1 MKLLK
6 PFHPPPLAMVTDGRS
21 GFSSP
26 AGFRDGFDRNSLPV
40 PEIDVGTDKVYVAVG
55 KSLEKAVSLFHW
67 TFRRFRGQE
76 ICILYVHQPS
86 PLIPTLLGK
95 LPAAQANPDVV
106 RAYRRQEREETNKL
120 LLDYTSLCSRSK
132 VKACVVTTE
141 NEQVRKGIVDLVNE
155 YGVRKLVMGAA
166 QETWMKVKKNSSKSS
181 YAAKNAPPFCQ
192 IWFIN
197 KGQLLYSKE
206 PTEAYD
212 ALPPPSILQDS
223 DTLRSQSLRH
233 PGSAERE
240 SLEVYRRSTSTVGF
254 VSGNVSVM
262 RSKQGEGDCSRR
274 LPSNTSSDSGYS
286 SSNEFDSR
294 FEEENLYKKL
304 EEVNMEA
311 EASRNEAFQEL
322 LRRKRL
328 EAQAIEAN
336 NKVRAY
342 ESAYAQ
348 EVEQRKT
355 AEDELNAA
363 RRELEQLLER
373 REVASKELHNAM
385 RNIAIL
391 ENQVQEANR
400 RREESAEELK
410 LIQASVTTLVIEK
423 QTVQRQRFEAA
434 KWLDQWKFRGQGGG
448 ASSMDGCTEEATST
462 TGRLM
467 EFSVLDLENATFNFS
482 ERFEIGC
489 GRYGCSVYKGE
500 MSNRTVMIKMLHPSN
515 LQAQSEF
522 QQEVQVVGKLQHK
535 HILGLIGIC
544 PEAYALVY
552 EYMPGCLESHVS
564 NKNNSYSM
572 YWKTRTRIISE
583 IANALLFLHASRPKK
598 ILHGDLKPENIVL
611 DSELSAKLCNFRFST
626 LVNEETFRCRSFR
639 KYAELN
645 RPFLFTDPE
654 FLHTGTLTAKS
665 DVYSFGMI
673 ILWLLTGRQSAGL
686 VNEVKKAVS
695 CCDLGSVLDT
705 LAGEW
710 PSFVAKRL
718 ADLGL
723 RCCESNARDRPVVSP
738 MLVKELE
745 QLAVLEDRRVPSFFL
760 CPILKEIMHDPQ
772 LAADGFTYEGEALRG
787 WFKNGRETSPMT
799 NLRLSHLD
807 LTPNHSLRI
816 AVQDW
821 LCNP

>member
-1 MKLLK
+1 MELLQ
-6 PFHPPPLAMVTDGRS
+6 PFHPSLAMVTDGCS
-21 GFSSP
+21 GFSPP
-26 AGFRDGFDRNSLPV
+26 AFFRDGFDRTSLPV
-40 PEIDVGTDKVYVAVG
+40 PDTVGTDKVYVAVG

-76 ICILYVHQPS
+76 ICILHVHQPS

-95 LPAAQANPDVV
+95 LPAAQANSDVV
-106 RAYRRQEREETNKL
+106 CAYRREEREEMKKL

-141 NEQVRKGIVDLVNE
+141 NDQVRKGIVDLVNE
-155 YGVRKLVMGAA
+155 FGVRKLVMGAA
-166 QETWMKVKKNSSKSS
+166 QGNWMKVKKNSSKSS
-181 YAAKNAPPFCQ
+181 YAAKNAPPFCR
-192 IWFIN
+192 IWFVN
-197 KGQLLYSKE
+197 KGQLLYTKE
-206 PTEAYD
+206 PTDDYD
-212 ALPPPSILQDS
+212 SLPPSIRQDS
-223 DTLRSQSLRH
+223 DALDHSNTLRSQSLRY
-233 PGSAERE
+233 PSSTER
-240 SLEVYRRSTSTVGF
+240 G
-254 VSGNVSVM
+254 
-262 RSKQGEGDCSRR
+262 KQGEGDCSRR

-286 SSNEFDSR
+286 SSTEHDPR

-311 EASRNEAFQEL
+311 EASRNEAFREL
-322 LRRKRL
+322 LKRKRL
-328 EAQAIEAN
+328 EAQANEAN
-336 NKVRAY
+336 NKVKAY
-342 ESAYAQ
+342 ESAHAQ
-348 EVEQRKT
+348 EVEERKI
-355 AEDELNAA
+355 AEDELRAA

-373 REVASKELHNAM
+373 REIASKEVRNAM

-410 LIQASVTTLVIEK
+410 LIQASITTLKIEK

-434 KWLDQWKFRGQGGG
+434 KWVDRWKIRG
-448 ASSMDGCTEEATST
+448 SSFMDEATSM
-462 TGRLM
+462 TGRLT
-467 EFSVLDLENATFNFS
+467 EFSLLDLENATFNFS
-482 ERFEIGC
+482 QSFKIGC
-489 GRYGCSVYKGE
+489 GRYGCSFYKGE
-500 MSNRTVMIKMLHPSN
+500 MSNRTVMIKMLHLNN

-535 HILGLIGIC
+535 HILSLIGIC
-544 PEAYALVY
+544 HEAYALVY
-552 EYMPGCLESHVS
+552 EYVPGSLESHVS
-564 NKNNSYSM
+564 NKSNSYSM

-583 IANALLFLHASRPKK
+583 IANALLFLHTSRPKK
-598 ILHGDLKPENIVL
+598 ILHGALKPENIVL
-611 DSELSAKLCNFRFST
+611 DSELCGKLCNFRFST

-639 KYAELN
+639 KYGEPN
-645 RPFLFTDPE
+645 GPFLFTDPE
-654 FLHTGTLTAKS
+654 FLQTGTLTAKS
-665 DVYSFGMI
+665 DIYSFGMI
-673 ILWLLTGRQSAGL
+673 ILWLLTGSQSAGL

-695 CCDLGSVLDT
+695 CCNLGSVLDT

-723 RCCESNARDRPVVSP
+723 QCCESNARDRPVVSP
-738 MLVKELE
+738 ILVKELE
-745 QLAVLEDRRVPSFFL
+745 QLALLEERRVPSFFL

-787 WFKNGRETSPMT
+787 WLKNGRETSPMT
-799 NLRLSHLD
+799 NLRLSHLN

-816 AVQDW
+816 AIQDW

>member
-1 MKLLK
+1 MELLK
-6 PFHPPPLAMVTDGRS
+6 PFHPPVAMVTDDC
-21 GFSSP
+21 SP
-26 AGFRDGFDRNSLPV
+26 PAIFRDGFDRTSLPV
-40 PEIDVGTDKVYVAVG
+40 PDTDGTDKVYVAVG

-76 ICILYVHQPS
+76 ICILHVHQPS

-95 LPAAQANPDVV
+95 LPVAQANPDVV
-106 RAYRRQEREETNKL
+106 CAYRREEREEMKKL
-120 LLDYTSLCSRSK
+120 LLDYMSLCSRSK

-141 NEQVRKGIVDLVNE
+141 NDQVRKGIVDLVNE
-155 YGVRKLVMGAA
+155 FGVRKLVMGAV
-166 QETWMKVKKNSSKSS
+166 QENWMKVKKNSSKSS
-181 YAAKNAPPFCQ
+181 YAANNAPPFCQ
-192 IWFIN
+192 IWFVN
-197 KGQLLYSKE
+197 KGQLLYTKE
-206 PTEAYD
+206 PTDSYD
-212 ALPPPSILQDS
+212 SLPPSIRQDS
-223 DTLRSQSLRH
+223 DHSNTLRSQSLRY
-233 PGSAERE
+233 PSSTERE
-240 SLEVYRRSTSTVGF
+240 SQEVYRRSTSTVGF
-254 VSGNVSVM
+254 ISGNTSMM
-262 RSKQGEGDCSRR
+262 RSKQGEGDCSHR

-286 SSNEFDSR
+286 SSTEHDLR
-294 FEEENLYKKL
+294 FEEESLYKKL
-304 EEVNMEA
+304 EEVNREA

-328 EAQAIEAN
+328 EAQASEAN
-336 NKVRAY
+336 NKVNAY
-342 ESAYAQ
+342 ESAHAQ
-348 EVEQRKT
+348 EVEHRKI
-355 AEDELNAA
+355 AEDELKAA
-363 RRELEQLLER
+363 RRELEQLLEQ
-373 REVASKELHNAM
+373 REITSKGLRNTM

-410 LIQASVTTLVIEK
+410 LIQASITTLKIEK

-434 KWLDQWKFRGQGGG
+434 KWLDRWRIRGQTGG
-448 ASSMDGCTEEATST
+448 ASSTDGYTEATST

-467 EFSVLDLENATFNFS
+467 EFSLLDLENATFNLS
-482 ERFEIGC
+482 ESFKIGC
-489 GRYGCSVYKGE
+489 ERYGCSVYKGE
-500 MSNRTVMIKMLHPSN
+500 MSNRTVMIKMLHPNN

-522 QQEVQVVGKLQHK
+522 QQEVEVVGKLQHK
-535 HILGLIGIC
+535 HILSLIGIC

-552 EYMPGCLESHVS
+552 EYIPGSLKSHVS
-564 NKNNSYSM
+564 NKSSSYSM

-583 IANALLFLHASRPKK
+583 IANALLFLHTSQPKK

-611 DSELSAKLCNFRFST
+611 DSELCSKLCNFRFSA

-639 KYAELN
+639 QYAEPN
-645 RPFLFTDPE
+645 GPFLFTDPE
-654 FLHTGTLTAKS
+654 FLQTGTLTAKS
-665 DVYSFGMI
+665 DIYSFGMI
-673 ILWLLTGRQSAGL
+673 ILWLLTGSRSAGL

-695 CCDLGSVLDT
+695 CCNLGSVLDA

-723 RCCESNARDRPVVSP
+723 RCCESNGRDRPVVSP
-738 MLVKELE
+738 ILVKELE
-745 QLAVLEDRRVPSFFL
+745 QLALLEERRVPSFFL

-787 WFKNGRETSPMT
+787 WLKNGRETSPMT
-799 NLRLSHLD
+799 NLRLSHLN